1 MPDGVT
7 LDGSR
12 GIWCAALELAWE
24 AYRADT
30 IPVGAVITDIDGT
43 VLAAGRNRIHDSVAP
58 PGQIFGSRVAH
69 AEINALVQLPVD
81 RTYRDC
87 TLWTTLE
94 PCAQCVAA
102 SWISSIGHVRYAAPD
117 VYAGASKLVER
128 EIEATDRVR
137 TFPMTVVGP
146 ASGATALVPELL
158 VVSHFVERSPD
169 HHVTDALRRLR
180 PELVAL
186 AIRIDLPRHVERS
199 LDELYE
205 IIAAESAAPPDRR

>member
-7 LDGSR
+7 PDGSR
-12 GIWCAALELAWE
+12 GIWRTALELAWE

-43 VLAAGRNRIHDSVAP
+43 VLAAGRNRIHDTVAP

-69 AEINALVQLPVD
+69 AEINALVQLSVD
-81 RTYRDC
+81 RTYRGC

-94 PCAQCVAA
+94 PCTQCVAA
-102 SWISSIGHVRYAAPD
+102 AWISSIGHVRYAAPD

-137 TFPMTVVGP
+137 TFPMTVEGP
-146 ASGATALVPELL
+146 AVGTTGLLAEVLVI
-158 VVSHFVERSPD
+158 SHFVERRPD
-169 HHVTDALRRLR
+169 HHVTEAVCRLR
-180 PELVAL
+180 PELAAL
-186 AIRIDLPRHVERS
+186 ARTLSLPDH
-199 LDELYE
+199 LELSAGE
-205 IIAAESAAPPDRR
+205 LSALVAASSA